1 MTEKPAHGRDSN
13 GSEVSLV
20 MQYRNVYALSQV
32 IVPLISLCEE
42 NLTLTLIPE
51 NQVLHPHVRINYAS
65 RKAISKI
72 WCFLKGKDSEL

>member
-32 IVPLISLCEE
+32 IVPLISLYEE
-42 NLTLTLIPE
+42 NLTLISE
-51 NQVLHPHVRINYAS
+51 NQVLHPDVRINYVS
-65 RKAISKI
+65 RKLFQRFGVS
-72 WCFLKGKDSEL
+72 